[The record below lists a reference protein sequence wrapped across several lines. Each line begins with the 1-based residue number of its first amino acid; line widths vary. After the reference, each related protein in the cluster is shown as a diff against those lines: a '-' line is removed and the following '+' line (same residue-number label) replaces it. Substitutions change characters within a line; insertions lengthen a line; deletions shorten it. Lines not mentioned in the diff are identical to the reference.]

1 MVIDGLS
8 AKEASQ
14 TSSLRYIENMTFEQ
28 PVTSD
33 PELTDKTRQQLT
45 QVRMALLR
53 LHKTLLDFERDGYER
68 SHDKIANSYAFLQL
82 VMSDPWF
89 AWLRQ
94 LSELIVEMDELL
106 AAKETPKEAT
116 AAALVQQ
123 ANLLLT
129 PSETGSEFQKKYFTA
144 MQQSPEVVL
153 AHSEFAGLLGPARLS
168 KEIH

>member
-1 MVIDGLS
+1 MPLD
-8 AKEASQ
+8 
-14 TSSLRYIENMTFEQ
+14 EQ
-28 PVTSD
+28 MNTD
-33 PELTDKTRQQLT
+33 TELTEKTRQQLT
-45 QVRMALLR
+45 QVRTALLR
-53 LHKTLLDFERDGYER
+53 LHKTLLDFERAAYER
-68 SHDKIANSYAFLQL
+68 AHDKIANSYAFLQL

-106 AAKETPKEAT
+106 AAKETPRDAT
-116 AAALVQQ
+116 AVALIQQ
-123 ANLLLT
+123 SSLLLT
-129 PSETGSEFQKKYFTA
+129 PSETGSEFQRKYFAA

>member
-1 MVIDGLS
+1 MPLD
-8 AKEASQ
+8 
-14 TSSLRYIENMTFEQ
+14 EQ
-28 PVTSD
+28 MNTD
-33 PELTDKTRQQLT
+33 TELTEKTRQQLT
-45 QVRMALLR
+45 QVRTALLR
-53 LHKTLLDFERDGYER
+53 LHKTLLDFERAAYER
-68 SHDKIANSYAFLQL
+68 AHEKISNSYAFLQL

-106 AAKETPKEAT
+106 AAKETPRDAT
-116 AAALVQQ
+116 AVALIQQ
-123 ANLLLT
+123 ASILLT
-129 PSETGSEFQKKYFTA
+129 PSETGSEFQRKYFAA